1 MNILHHKS
9 WHVYSQKNRDKVQED
24 EAKAGDAEKEKEKE
38 RIEKERE
45 ARLQQLR
52 SRAQS
57 RYGDSNSAALSTD
70 IPVKTSLIK
79 EHSYAIENKANK
91 RKLVVEKDISESVY
105 DGLTTASLLTS
116 LKNNHQLAEPIPV
129 REPSPIESHPL
140 EAVDFHQEFLHH
152 LNSVSLYT
160 KEMLTYLL
168 QKQNEAKPLPEAR
181 KVLKEKPAIT
191 NTFLVKDN
199 ESKPWYYKENFDQ
212 IPENKRFRDQKGKC
226 FHDPLEDITR
236 QLKRRSGP
244 ERPASP
250 MKERNVSK
258 TVDQLRAE
266 RVEREAR
273 ERQRTQLL
281 LSSSKFLDQEP
292 MTSQSFHNQ
301 YNPYDTHQA
310 KTSFNH
316 HSPIKK
322 HKSKKEKK
330 KKSSKAKY

>member
-79 EHSYAIENKANK
+79 ERSYAIENRANK
-91 RKLVVEKDISESVY
+91 RKLAAEKEHGESIY
-105 DGLTTASLLTS
+105 DGLTTASILAS
-116 LKNNHQLAEPIPV
+116 LKNNHQLPEPIPV

-152 LNSVSLYT
+152 LNSNS
-160 KEMLTYLL
+160 
-168 QKQNEAKPLPEAR
+168 KQNEAKPLPEAK

-191 NTFLVKDN
+191 NTFLVKGN

-236 QLKRRSGP
+236 QLKRRSGL

-322 HKSKKEKK
+322 HKSKKNKKEKK